1 MIQMPPLVEKPD
13 SASAHWPRFLA
24 SSICLLFTSAF
35 VYAQTQLGDPIDGV
49 AAYDESGGSVAL
61 SANGQR
67 LAIGARKNDAGGFD
81 AGQVRVYEWSD
92 DAWVQLG
99 GDINGEAAYDE
110 SGYSVAMSSD
120 GSRVAVGAPFNDGND
135 FDSGHVRVFELLDDT
150 WTQMGDDIDGEA
162 VYDESGTSV
171 ALSRYGNLVAIGAPR
186 NDGNGMGSGHVCV
199 YQYTDG
205 NWVQLGGD
213 IDGEA
218 AYDSSG
224 VAVSLSNDGFLLAV
238 GAGNNDGAGMEA
250 GHVRVYQYTDEN
262 WMQLGDDIDGESY
275 GDHFGLSVSLSR
287 NGNRLAVGA
296 PFNINDN
303 GINAGHVRVFQQV
316 GDTWIQ
322 VGDDINGEAAYDESG
337 GSVSL
342 SADGERLAIGADGNN
357 DGGMNAGHTRVYQ
370 WSEGAWVQLGVDI
383 DGETYEDRSGN
394 SVSLAGN
401 IKHVAIGA
409 YLNDGNGPS
418 SGHTR
423 VFDLSMI
430 DVFEINAGL
439 NDAWFYPA
447 TDGQGFFI
455 NVFPDKGI
463 VSLAWFTY
471 DTELPPPDAEANL
484 GDAGHRWLT
493 AQGPITG
500 DHVLMNIEMTS
511 GGIFDTPT
519 EIERTDPPGSDGT
532 ILLSFQNCNAGM
544 IEYDIPAINRKGVVP
559 IQRVADDNIVLCE
572 ALRKD

>member
-13 SASAHWPRFLA
+13 SASAHWPRFLV

-186 NDGNGMGSGHVCV
+186 NDGNGMGS
-199 YQYTDG
+199 
-205 NWVQLGGD
+205 
-213 IDGEA
+213 
-218 AYDSSG
+218 
-224 VAVSLSNDGFLLAV
+224 
-238 GAGNNDGAGMEA
+238 